1 MRRMLM
7 QRASENRMS
16 SAPLQKRVISVS
28 GTLTAMVSRM
38 PAVTDSEVTSL
49 FFSALVLVIMR
60 ETVIGIPAE
69 VIVINNPRTDSEIW

>member
-1 MRRMLM
+1 
-7 QRASENRMS
+7 MS